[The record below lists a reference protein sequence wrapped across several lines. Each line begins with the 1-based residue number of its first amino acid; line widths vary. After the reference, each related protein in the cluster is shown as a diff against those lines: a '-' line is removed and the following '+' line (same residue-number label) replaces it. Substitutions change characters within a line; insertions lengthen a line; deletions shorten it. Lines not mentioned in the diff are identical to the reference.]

1 MSASSDVGATLTRL
15 CMRHKELMARVW
27 ALTACLL
34 DSTVQPLQARLDD
47 WKKTTAV
54 LDRDHTKGSTAV
66 LDRDHTKGTTAVL
79 DRDHTKGTTAVLDRD
94 HTKEYKKVRSE
105 LKKKTDM
112 VSRLHKKA
120 KKSNKPQTNKVS
132 AH

>member
-1 MSASSDVGATLTRL
+1 MFTDVAGASSDVGATLTRL
-15 CMRHKELMARVW
+15 CMRHKEVMARVW

-54 LDRDHTKGSTAV
+54 LDRDHTKGTTAV

-79 DRDHTKGTTAVLDRD
+79 DRDHTKGTTCEPAMLHFGSQNFSVYAFYLSMSD
-94 HTKEYKKVRSE
+94 E
-105 LKKKTDM
+105 LQGM
-112 VSRLHKKA
+112 FRLI
-120 KKSNKPQTNKVS
+120 
-132 AH
+132 